1 MLIGFNVRYAAAC
14 LAALLLSPPLTGY
27 SVLTHEAIIDSAWDL
42 NVKPLLLARFP
53 QSTPAELKEA
63 HSYIYA
69 GCIIQD
75 MGYYPFGS
83 KFFTDLTHF
92 VRSGDFVINLLR
104 ESQNLNEYAFALGAL
119 AHYAAD
125 NNGHPVAVN
134 RSVPIE
140 YPDLKR
146 KYGDVVTY
154 AENPSAHIRI
164 EFGFDVLQIARGNYA
179 PQSYHDFI
187 GFNVSKPVLQ
197 RAFHDTYSIELQD
210 IFSDLDLALSTY
222 RYTVSTFIPTATR
235 AAWNIRKKELQKITP
250 GLTRRQFIYNLSRAN
265 YHKEWDRHYRRPG
278 LGVRLVTFLLR
289 ILPKIGPLRA
299 LAFKAPTTQTEL
311 LFQTSFDRTLKMYRT
326 FLDDQQNGQ
335 LKLENRDFDTGEMAR
350 PAEYPLAD
358 EAFAKLAVML
368 ADRDPASIDPQIRT
382 AILDFFQNPDLPF
395 VTKKNPEEW
404 TKTLAAVAKLRK
416 SAPASP

>member
-1 MLIGFNVRYAAAC
+1 MSMKWDHDATVLQPMPRKPGVSWRRAGILVT
-14 LAALLLSPPLTGY
+14 ALLCSALPSRGY
-27 SVLTHEAIIDSAWDL
+27 SVLSHAAIVDSAWDGSI
-42 NVKPLLLARFP
+42 KPLLLQRFP
-53 QSTPAELKEA
+53 QSTPDDLLHA
-63 HSYIYA
+63 HAYAYA
-69 GCIIQD
+69 GCILQD

-83 KFFTDLTHF
+83 HFFSDLVHY
-92 VRSGDFVINLLR
+92 VRSGDFIVNLVQ
-104 ESQNLNEYAFALGAL
+104 ESETLEEYAFALGAL

-125 NNGHPVAVN
+125 TQGHSVAVN
-134 RSVPIE
+134 RSVPLV
-140 YPDLKR
+140 YPKLEK
-146 KYGDVVTY
+146 KFGHVVTY
-154 AENPSAHIRI
+154 GDDTVSHLRV

-250 GLTRRQFIYNLSRAN
+250 GLTRRQFVYNLSRAN

-299 LAFKAPTTQTEL
+299 LAFK
-311 LFQTSFDRTLKMYRT
+311 
-326 FLDDQQNGQ
+326 
-335 LKLENRDFDTGEMAR
+335 
-350 PAEYPLAD
+350 
-358 EAFAKLAVML
+358 
-368 ADRDPASIDPQIRT
+368 
-382 AILDFFQNPDLPF
+382 
-395 VTKKNPEEW
+395 
-404 TKTLAAVAKLRK
+404 
-416 SAPASP
+416 